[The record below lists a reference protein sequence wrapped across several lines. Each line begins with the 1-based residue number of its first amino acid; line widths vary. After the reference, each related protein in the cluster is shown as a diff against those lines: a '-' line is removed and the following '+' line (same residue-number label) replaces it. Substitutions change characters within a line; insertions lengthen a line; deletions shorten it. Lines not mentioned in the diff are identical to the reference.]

1 MASQGELRN
10 SDSEKEP
17 KATDKNH
24 PKASSKHGKGRPSVD
39 VQLAQ
44 NYRERQDLP
53 PIEQGVDPKQ
63 EGGNQEFPSSDAE
76 YVEIVLDKRLKIDL
90 QTTQSWPD
98 ERRSEADNGKSPRD
112 YVTGRKLSQHGRSC
126 LRCLEK
132 GLRCTLNYLGKESD
146 PQCAACRRSKA
157 PHCVRFQ
164 PVGDHGHGIP
174 FYGPPWKN
182 PNFVA
187 GGPAGKTVARLPSE
201 QLEEMLR
208 EFYEGQ
214 KGYVMGQYMT
224 ASDVHSF
231 ALPPFNGADLP
242 PIDRPENYEEMDW
255 KDILPD
261 WRNRS
266 LQSPKKGSEK
276 DDEYEKVKKTL
287 ALAREISLLPP
298 NPDGEDAEAIRQKMA
313 RIKLTTSNNA
323 QEEDISLL
331 RIVRRYRPREKN
343 LSDIV

>member
-1 MASQGELRN
+1 MASQGGFPN
-10 SDSEKEP
+10 SDGKKEP

-24 PKASSKHGKGRPSVD
+24 PKTPKKYRKGRPSVD

-44 NYRERQDLP
+44 DYRERQDLP
-53 PIEQGVDPKQ
+53 PIEQGLDPKL
-63 EGGNQEFPSSDAE
+63 EGDNEEFPSSDAE

-98 ERRSEADNGKSPRD
+98 ERRSETDDGKPPRD
-112 YVTGRKLSQHGRSC
+112 CVTGRKLSNHGRSC

-132 GLRCTLNYLGKESD
+132 GLRCTLNYLGKESE

-164 PVGDHGHGIP
+164 PLGEHERGIP

-182 PNFVA
+182 PNFAA
-187 GGPAGKTVARLPSE
+187 GGPAGKAVARLPRE
-201 QLEEMLR
+201 QLEEILR
-208 EFYEGQ
+208 EFYEGR

-224 ASDVHSF
+224 ASDVHNF

-242 PIDRPENYEEMDW
+242 PVDRPENYEEMDW
-255 KDILPD
+255 KDVLPD

-266 LQSPKKGSEK
+266 LQPVKKGSGK
-276 DDEYEKVKKTL
+276 DDEHENVKKSL
-287 ALAREISLLPP
+287 ALARDISLLPP
-298 NPDGEDAEAIRQKMA
+298 NPDGEDAAAIRRKMA
-313 RIKLTTSNNA
+313 RIQLGASDNA
-323 QEEDISLL
+323 QEEEISLL
-331 RIVRRYRPREKN
+331 RMVRRYRPREKN